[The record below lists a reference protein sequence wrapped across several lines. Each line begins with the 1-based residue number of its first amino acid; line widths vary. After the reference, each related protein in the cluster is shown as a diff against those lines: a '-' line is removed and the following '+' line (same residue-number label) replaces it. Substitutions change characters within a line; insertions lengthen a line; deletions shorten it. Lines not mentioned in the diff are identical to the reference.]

1 MFSGECFL
9 ELVESFCSKAENTDN
24 VLLKNKSKV
33 TEESTNKISLF
44 ISDLNAQVYL
54 IQ

>member
-1 MFSGECFL
+1 MFSGECSL
-9 ELVESFCSKAENTDN
+9 EFVESFCSKAENADN

-33 TEESTNKISLF
+33 TAESTKSLL